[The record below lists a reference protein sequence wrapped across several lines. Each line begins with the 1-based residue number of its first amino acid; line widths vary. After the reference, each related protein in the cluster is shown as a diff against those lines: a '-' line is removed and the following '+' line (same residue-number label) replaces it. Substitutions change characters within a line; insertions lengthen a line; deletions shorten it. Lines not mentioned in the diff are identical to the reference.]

1 MSDSDRRQFLKG
13 VLGTLVQAAGTVVL
27 ASTAASPAAAKP
39 EGTATPPEDI
49 QDRADRLASSGDSAA
64 GKAANAFLN
73 YRPVPTFGGFL
84 NGGWPNGVG
93 GLFRNAPW
101 INGPWTNGP
110 WRNGWPNF
118 GWRNWW
124 G

>member
-27 ASTAASPAAAKP
+27 ASTTAAKP
-39 EGTATPPEDI
+39 EGTEASPEDI
-49 QDRADRLASSGDSAA
+49 QDRADRLACSADGA
-64 GKAANAFLN
+64 TGEASNAFLN

-84 NGGWPNGVG
+84 NNAGWPNGLG
-93 GLFRNAPW
+93 GLFRNTPW
-101 INGPWTNGP
+101 VNGPWTNGP